1 MAQAGAGP
9 SDSGSGYNIIRGTDD
24 EANFM
29 GMSLLPP
36 RSTVVRR
43 TTAAGAKRDFYTE
56 EDDGYYDNDEGEVV
70 TRFKFYFILLFII
83 TICCSV
89 CLSVSLSLSLSGGS
103 VSSALPFRPAFVAQQ
118 AQSSGSFTYLTNPT
132 HQTTTPGGGGGRGS
146 AAAPGSPSHNQH
158 HRRQAQP
165 PYRLPLWV
173 HLLAA
178 LAAGGVRLP
187 TAPSSSSS
195 SSYCSTGAA
204 VRVARVVGFLA
215 QVGALV
221 FVAVLAYESLHNGEV
236 SAPVRS

>member
-89 CLSVSLSLSLSGGS
+89 CLSLLSLSLSGGS